1 MWKFLLGVAVG
12 IVVAVVGS
20 FIVFFAIGR
29 LFANKQP
36 SVSGNSVLVLNLEG
50 DVPEAAPLDISI
62 PFFQAQS
69 APTVRDLWTALRQAA
84 TDHRIRAVVL
94 QPHGLIAGWGK
105 LEELRQELADF
116 KKSGKPVYAYLQ
128 SPGSKEYY
136 LASAADKIYLSP
148 DDTLEVKGFLLEEM
162 YFKNTL
168 DKLGI
173 QFEVDHIGRYKDAGD
188 IFTKTNMS
196 PETREVLGQ
205 VLDQIY
211 GDFCTTVGQGRHK
224 SADEIKTL
232 VDSGPFLA
240 SQAKADGLIDEL
252 GYEDQVYN
260 DLKKKVGV
268 GELSKANIRTYFRA
282 MPGRGDRIAVLVGEG
297 DIVRG
302 IPENSLGAQGVISSG
317 GFAKVVRRVR
327 NDGSIKGVILR
338 VDSPGGDSVASD
350 EILHELKL
358 LSDAKPLVIS
368 MSDVAASGGYFM
380 SMTGDPIVSYPNT
393 ITGSIGVLYVK
404 PNLHGLYDKLGI
416 QEDKL
421 TRGKLADIDSES
433 QPLSDAARQKLHA
446 SIEATYRS
454 FVGKVAAARKKTY
467 DQIDALAQGRVWM
480 GAQARQ
486 NGLIDELGGLDKAIA
501 LVRQRAHLAAGGET
515 NLVMYPPRRTLLEAL
530 ASSTPDELEGA
541 ADESRIRKALPALTA
556 LPGQA
561 FLKGGVLRILPYS
574 LAVH

>member
-1 MWKFLLGVAVG
+1 
-12 IVVAVVGS
+12 
-20 FIVFFAIGR
+20 
-29 LFANKQP
+29 
-36 SVSGNSVLVLNLEG
+36 
-50 DVPEAAPLDISI
+50 
-62 PFFQAQS
+62 
-69 APTVRDLWTALRQAA
+69 
-84 TDHRIRAVVL
+84 
-94 QPHGLIAGWGK
+94 
-105 LEELRQELADF
+105 LADF

-148 DDTLEVKGFLLEEM
+148 DDMLEVKGFLLEEM

-196 PETREVLGQ
+196 PETREVLNE

-211 GDFCTTVGQGRHK
+211 GDFCTTVGQGRRK
-224 SADEIKTL
+224 SADEMKALI
-232 VDSGPFLA
+232 DSGPFQA
-240 SQAKADGLIDEL
+240 TQAKANGLIDEL
-252 GYEDQVYN
+252 GYEDQVYA
-260 DLKKKVGV
+260 DLKKKVGA
-268 GELSKANIRTYFRA
+268 GELNKANIRGYFRA
-282 MPGRGDRIAVLVGEG
+282 MPGHGDRIAVLVGEG

-302 IPENSLGAQGVISSG
+302 NPENSFGEQSVISSG
-317 GFAKVVRRVR
+317 GFAKVVRQVR

-338 VDSPGGDSVASD
+338 VNSPGGDSVASD

-358 LSDAKPLVIS
+358 LSAAKPLVIS

-380 SMTGDPIVSYPNT
+380 SLTGDPIVSYPNT

-416 QEDKL
+416 QEGKL
-421 TRGKLADIDSES
+421 TRGKMADIDSAS
-433 QPLSDAARQKLHA
+433 QPLSDAARQKLHE

-467 DQIDALAQGRVWM
+467 DQIDPLAQGRVWM
-480 GAQARQ
+480 GTLAHQ
-486 NGLIDELGGLDKAIA
+486 NGLVDELGGLDKAIA
-501 LVRQRAHLAAGGET
+501 LIRQKAHLTAGGDT

-530 ASSTPDELEGA
+530 ATSTPDELEGA
-541 ADESRIRKALPALTA
+541 ATESKIRKLLPA

-561 FLKGGVLRILPYS
+561 FLHGGMLRILPYS
-574 LAVH
+574 LTVH